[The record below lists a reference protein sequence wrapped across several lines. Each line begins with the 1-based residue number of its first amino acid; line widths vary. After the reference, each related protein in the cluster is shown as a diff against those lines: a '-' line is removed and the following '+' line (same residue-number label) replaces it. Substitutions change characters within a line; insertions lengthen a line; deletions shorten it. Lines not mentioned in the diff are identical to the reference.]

1 MHRRKKLERDQ
12 LVVVAENDFSKA
24 QALQEEI
31 DALEVQIQR
40 VKTSIEANTTIT
52 EDVDNEE
59 EERWTYS
66 DRTMLI
72 ALSLVKMN
80 ILYVDRISPFWRTF
94 LEMYAVKAVSHSK
107 SQDVRC
113 LALEL
118 MCMFALDFE
127 EECSRTTLYCLMVR
141 GGIVF

>member
-1 MHRRKKLERDQ
+1 MHRKKKLERDQ
-12 LVVVAENDFSKA
+12 ILVVNENDYSKA

-31 DALEVQIQR
+31 DSLEIQIQR
-40 VKTSIEANTTIT
+40 VKASIEANTTMT
-52 EDVDNEE
+52 EDGDNEE
-59 EERWTYS
+59 EEQWTYS
-66 DRTMLI
+66 DRTILI
-72 ALSLVKMN
+72 ALSLVKTN

-94 LEMYAVKAVSHSK
+94 LEMYAVKAVSHSQ

-127 EECSRTTLYCLMVR
+127 EECSRTTLYCLMVS
-141 GGIVF
+141 GETLF

>member
-12 LVVVAENDFSKA
+12 ILAVSEEDFSKA
-24 QALQEEI
+24 QAYQEDI
-31 DALEVQIQR
+31 DALEIEIQR
-40 VKTSIEANTTIT
+40 VKASIEANTTMT
-52 EDVDNEE
+52 EDGDDEE
-59 EERWTYS
+59 DEQWTYT

-72 ALSLVKMN
+72 VLSLVKMN
-80 ILYVDRISPFWRTF
+80 ILYIDRISPFWRTF

-118 MCMFALDFE
+118 MCMFALEFE
-127 EECSRTTLYCLMVR
+127 EESARTTLYCLMVC
-141 GGIVF
+141 GSICF

>member
-12 LVVVAENDFSKA
+12 LLAVAGNDFSKA
-24 QALQEEI
+24 QACQEEI
-31 DALEVQIQR
+31 DVLETQIQR
-40 VKTSIEANTTIT
+40 VKTSIEANTTMT
-52 EDVDNEE
+52 EDGDNEE
-59 EERWTYS
+59 GEQWTYS

-72 ALSLVKMN
+72 VLSLVKTN
-80 ILYVDRISPFWRTF
+80 ILYIDRISQFWRTF
-94 LEMYAVKAVSHSK
+94 LEMYAVKAISHSQ

-118 MCMFALDFE
+118 MCMFALEFE

-141 GGIVF
+141 CGV